1 MCLRSARA
9 GLASS
14 DFQRL
19 RQLPPDAALARLK
32 GDWQFAD
39 AEDDEAA
46 KRAQRRVWH
55 AVESVQT
62 TQQRSKSNA
71 RLQTSEWRSQAEVD
85 AMAEGEMPQRRRAN
99 PASPVRS

>member
-1 MCLRSARA
+1 
-9 GLASS
+9 
-14 DFQRL
+14 
-19 RQLPPDAALARLK
+19 
-32 GDWQFAD
+32 
-39 AEDDEAA
+39 
-46 KRAQRRVWH
+46 
-55 AVESVQT
+55 VESVQT